1 MYIFLLTEYFSG
13 DCSQYCEMNN
23 YFLAFLSILRP
34 SNGQSGRDTFFP
46 SEKDIYRVKGVRY
59 NTYHCNESGHN
70 NSNPER
76 SYPPLPGLLEAII
89 S

>member
-1 MYIFLLTEYFSG
+1 MYIFLLTEYFSR
-13 DCSQYCEMNN
+13 DCCQHCQMNN
-23 YFLAFLSILRP
+23 YFLAFLSVLGP
-34 SNGQSGRDTFFP
+34 STGQSVRGPFFP
-46 SEKDIYRVKGVRY
+46 SEKDVYRVKGVRY

-76 SYPPLPGLLEAII
+76 SYLRLTSLLEAII

>member
-1 MYIFLLTEYFSG
+1 
-13 DCSQYCEMNN
+13 MNN
-23 YFLAFLSILRP
+23 YFLALLAVLGP
-34 SNGQSGRDTFFP
+34 SDGQSVRGTFFP

-59 NTYHCNESGHN
+59 NTYHRNESGHN

-76 SYPPLPGLLEAII
+76 SYLRLTGLLEAII